1 MREGAT
7 FPPILVTRRPHTP
20 EVLTVIDEFHRIEA
34 ALRHCEYERKH
45 LHQTYLDAVV
55 IRPYGDQ
62 EELEA
67 TLLVN
72 TTHGLPLTK
81 ADNKR
86 RLELAHTISRLRELP
101 SRRLA
106 QHLGGIHH
114 STISRWR
121 QKNGFTLEDDDDKPF
136 SPDPQA
142 KFWQSSIRAMPT
154 TPNRPKF
161 PKASRTK
168 PLVRLMKMLEDAST
182 AAPENVED
190 TINRNVLKHKIR
202 PQVVDATLLEV
213 REIIDAIL
221 YARKEGRII
230 NAIKGAEEI
239 LWPTYHDNTD
249 F

>member
-1 MREGAT
+1 
-7 FPPILVTRRPHTP
+7 
-20 EVLTVIDEFHRIEA
+20 
-34 ALRHCEYERKH
+34 
-45 LHQTYLDAVV
+45 VV
-55 IRPYGDQ
+55 IRPYWEQ

-67 TLLVN
+67 TLLIN

-86 RLELAHTISRLRELP
+86 RLELAHTIPRLRELP

-121 QKNGFTLEDDDDKPF
+121 QKNGFTLEDDGNEPF

-142 KFWQSSIRAMPT
+142 KFWQSSIRSIPT

-161 PKASRTK
+161 PKPLRTK
-168 PLVRLMKMLEDAST
+168 SLARLAKMLEDTSM
-182 AAPENVED
+182 AAPENIED
-190 TINRNVLKHKIR
+190 TINRNVLKHKIQ

-221 YARKEGRII
+221 YARKTNHQCHKGRRG
-230 NAIKGAEEI
+230 NPLAN
-239 LWPTYHDNTD
+239 PS
-249 F
+249 